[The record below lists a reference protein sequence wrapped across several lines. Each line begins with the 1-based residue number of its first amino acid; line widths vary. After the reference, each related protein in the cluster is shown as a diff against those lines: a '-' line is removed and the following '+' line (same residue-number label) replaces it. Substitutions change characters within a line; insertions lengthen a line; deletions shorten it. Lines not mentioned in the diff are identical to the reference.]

1 MNQMTSK
8 RKISAQMRKIHSK
21 DTKPELTLRRALWQ
35 EGIRYRKNYADL
47 PGKPDIAILSSRIA
61 IFVDGEFWHGYN
73 LSDEEKRLHHNKQYW
88 INKIKNNMKRD
99 KKVNQRLK
107 AMGWTVIRY
116 PAKYVMNHTDE
127 CTTEI
132 IQEIAYLN
140 QKSSR

>member
-1 MNQMTSK
+1 
-8 RKISAQMRKIHSK
+8 MRKIHSK

-116 PAKYVMNHTDE
+116 PAKHVMNHTDE

>member
-1 MNQMTSK
+1 
-8 RKISAQMRKIHSK
+8 MRKIHSK

-61 IFVDGEFWHGYN
+61 IFADGEFWHGYN
-73 LSDEEKRLHHNKQYW
+73 LSDGEKRLHHNKQYW